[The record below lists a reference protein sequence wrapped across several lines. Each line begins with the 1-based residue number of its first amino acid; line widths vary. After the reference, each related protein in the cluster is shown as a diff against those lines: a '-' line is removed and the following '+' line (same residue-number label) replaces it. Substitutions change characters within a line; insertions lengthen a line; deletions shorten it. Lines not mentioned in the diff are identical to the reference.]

1 MHYNSRKMS
10 GSGDEGENRQLR
22 AEIRRL
28 RETLRKLTPS
38 LEVILRRRGFSIY
51 KREPKDDL
59 LVPAGDLLDGYYVML
74 KHYSFRL
81 FLRDVIKHQRGFTLP
96 QVTRY
101 ATREVTTEYLR
112 YLEKIGLVKPGD
124 SGYTLAGGTIKS
136 FGETLEWFIAEIFR
150 RELSAEAIWGI
161 KMKRPRVGGDYD
173 LLAKIDGSVLCMEVK
188 SSPPKQIYQTE
199 IRTFLDRI
207 CDLRPEIAVFF
218 VDTELRMKDKIVPMF
233 EEEMSRRFVP
243 PPEVRRMERELFEV
257 SEQVCESLRVFIINA
272 KDSIIQNIERVLIEY
287 FRRTL

>member
-1 MHYNSRKMS
+1 
-10 GSGDEGENRQLR
+10 
-22 AEIRRL
+22 
-28 RETLRKLTPS
+28 
-38 LEVILRRRGFSIY
+38 
-51 KREPKDDL
+51 
-59 LVPAGDLLDGYYVML
+59 
-74 KHYSFRL
+74 
-81 FLRDVIKHQRGFTLP
+81 
-96 QVTRY
+96 
-101 ATREVTTEYLR
+101 
-112 YLEKIGLVKPGD
+112 
-124 SGYTLAGGTIKS
+124 
-136 FGETLEWFIAEIFR
+136 
-150 RELSAEAIWGI
+150 
-161 KMKRPRVGGDYD
+161 
-173 LLAKIDGSVLCMEVK
+173 MEVK

-257 SEQVCESLRVFIINA
+257 SEQVCESSRVFIINA